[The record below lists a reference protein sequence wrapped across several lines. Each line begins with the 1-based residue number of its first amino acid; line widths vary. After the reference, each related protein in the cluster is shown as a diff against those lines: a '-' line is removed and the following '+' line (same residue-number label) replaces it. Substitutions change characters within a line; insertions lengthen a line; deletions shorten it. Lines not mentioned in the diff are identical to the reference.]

1 MASSNARPIV
11 PVEIFV
17 EQNVVAPMRI
27 VLESRR
33 VTKHRTLPLGIL
45 EKDVRQPP

>member
-11 PVEIFV
+11 PVEILV
-17 EQNVVAPMRI
+17 EQNVIAPMRI

-33 VTKHRTLPLGIL
+33 VAKDRALSFGIL
-45 EKDVRQPP
+45 EKDVRQPS